1 LNLGFINPV
10 GDTIMAFT
18 FFFRDMQ
25 ILELAIK
32 HVVPRAIG
40 RSRAKI
46 WDAGCAMGPE
56 PYSLAIMFAEH
67 MGQFA
72 FKNLTI
78 YATDIDEQDTFGT
91 IIRNGIYPEDEIK
104 RVPEDIFKKYFKPDS
119 KPGFFQIIDSVRE
132 RVVFQKNN
140 LLDLKPI
147 GNDFLLII
155 CKNVLLHFQ
164 QEERIKVMSMFHN
177 ALAPMGHFVTEQTQK
192 MPQEIGALFEQV
204 AYDGQIFRKIEVNQ

>member
-1 LNLGFINPV
+1 
-10 GDTIMAFT
+10 MAFT

-67 MGQFA
+67 MGHFA

-78 YATDIDEQDTFGT
+78 YATDIDEQDAFGT
-91 IIRNGIYPEDEIK
+91 IIRNGIYPEDELK

-119 KPGFFQIIDSVRE
+119 KPGFFQIIDTVRE

-147 GNDFLLII
+147 GSDFLLII

-164 QEERIKVMSMFHN
+164 QEERIKVISMFHN

>member
-1 LNLGFINPV
+1 M
-10 GDTIMAFT
+10 MAFT

-56 PYSLAIMFAEH
+56 PYSLAIMFAEN

-91 IIRNGIYPEDEIK
+91 IIRNGVYPEDELK
-104 RVPEDIFKKYFKPDS
+104 RVPENIFKKYFKPDT
-119 KPGFFQIIDSVRE
+119 KPGFYQVIDSVRE
-132 RVVFQKNN
+132 RVIFQKHN
-140 LLDLKPI
+140 LLSMKSI
-147 GNDFLLII
+147 GSDFLLIL

-164 QEERIKVMSMFHN
+164 PEERIKVISMFHQ
-177 ALAPMGHFVTEQTQK
+177 ALAPVGHFVTEQTQK
-192 MPQEIGALFEQV
+192 MPAEIDQLFEQV
-204 AYDGQIFRKIEVNQ
+204 AYDGQIFRKVEVS